1 MTPAPHRNPRQK
13 REHNMESQFSRSAF
27 TVALGGLVAGVSAV
41 AVPRAAIAQAD
52 GEIFHSADAIR
63 QVVDFDASPDRVYRA
78 LTTDEFDHVVQLS
91 AARAQMALGTTP
103 TQIRPD
109 PGTAFA
115 LFGGYITGRV
125 IELVPTSRIVQA
137 WRSGSWDAGF
147 YSIARYDITPR
158 GSGTRLTFTQGGFP
172 AGEGPTLVKGWHLN
186 YWQPLM
192 KYLA

>member
-1 MTPAPHRNPRQK
+1 MDRQFT
-13 REHNMESQFSRSAF
+13 RGAF
-27 TVALGGLVAGVSAV
+27 TVSLGGIVAALGAV
-41 AVPRAAIAQAD
+41 AVPGAAAAQAD
-52 GEIFHSADAIR
+52 GEISHSADAIR
-63 QVVDFDASPDRVYRA
+63 QIVDFDASPERVYRA

-91 AARAQMALGTTP
+91 AAHTQMALGTTP

-147 YSIARYDITPR
+147 YSIARYDIAQR

-172 AGEGPTLVKGWHLN
+172 AGEGPTLIKGWHQN